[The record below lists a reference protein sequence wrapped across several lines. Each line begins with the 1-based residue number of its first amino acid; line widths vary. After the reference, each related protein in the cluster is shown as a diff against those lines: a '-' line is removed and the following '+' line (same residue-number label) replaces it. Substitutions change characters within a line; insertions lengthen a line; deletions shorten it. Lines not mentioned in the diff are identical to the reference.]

1 MQLELV
7 HAEPTA
13 AATPAETVAAPAAAE
28 QAPVPAAA
36 TAAAAELTPAP
47 ALAMQ
52 AAIETAPETSSAPA
66 PAAAAA
72 EPVAPAP
79 VVAPAAPAGGRVTND
94 PRVNRRAAA
103 PVEVQTQVLKV
114 ESEVAA
120 AAQPDPNRG
129 GQVVRASNDP
139 RKRRPN
145 PDTPEQ

>member
-7 HAEPTA
+7 HAEPAATA
-13 AATPAETVAAPAAAE
+13 APAETVEAPATTE

-36 TAAAAELTPAP
+36 TAADEEFTPAP

-52 AAIETAPETSSAPA
+52 AAIEPSPAPA
-66 PAAAAA
+66 PTAAAA
-72 EPVAPAP
+72 EPVAPP
-79 VVAPAAPAGGRVTND
+79 SVAPAAPAATPAGGRVTND

-114 ESEVAA
+114 ESQVAA
-120 AAQPDPNRG
+120 AAQPDPARG
-129 GQVVRASNDP
+129 GEARASNDP

-145 PDTPEQ
+145 PDTPAQ